1 MAIST
6 TKLDRRSFLKVSAL
20 AGGGLVL
27 SFSWLAGC
35 KPTPEQALTLPKE
48 WFELN
53 SYIKIGENGVVTLY
67 SANPEFGSNIKTSM
81 PMILAEELD
90 VDWKMVLVEQADFWP
105 ERFQRQFTGGSQGIR
120 QGWTPLRTAGATAK
134 QLLINAAAQTWK
146 VPASEITAKAGQLEH
161 KASGKK
167 GGYGE
172 FASLAATLP
181 VPEEVT
187 LKDSKDF
194 TLIGTSKKNVDL
206 EKIISGSPL
215 FGMDYQ
221 VEGMKY
227 AAIVHPPAFGMK
239 LASFDLSSVTSLPG
253 IQDAFAIQLFKED
266 YVQNFFDTTTFPE
279 LVAIVGNST
288 WEVLQAKKSLKATWE
303 KVPES
308 SFLMAGFGGGAP
320 SSVKVPSGL
329 ESTEIHLAKMAD
341 YISKPGKVLRRD
353 GDPEG
358 EFKKAAKIIEKTYT
372 APFLAHNTMEPV
384 NCFAN
389 VTADKAEIYGPTQAP
404 EFIVGTIAA
413 ALGLP
418 KEKISIKLARM
429 GGGFGLRAY
438 SHHMVEAALISQ
450 KAGVPIKMVYTREDD
465 MTYGI
470 YRPSYSATYRAALD
484 SSNKLIALHVKA
496 GGIPESPIYPNR
508 FPAGAIDNYLAE
520 GWQIESNITIG
531 AFRAPRS
538 NFMATAEQS
547 FLDELA
553 EVMGKDPI
561 DFRLEL
567 LKRAETNPV
576 GENNDYD
583 AKRYAGVL
591 ELVREKSN
599 WNTPA
604 AGLHRGVSAYFCH
617 NSYVAEVVDTKI
629 VDAKPLVEKVYAAVD
644 CGIVVNKDAAI
655 NMGEGAIVDGIGNAF
670 FGELTFK
677 EGVPNKNN
685 FHTYRMIRQQEAP
698 KAIEVHFVDSKED
711 PTGLGEPFFPP
722 VFAALANSLYKATG
736 KRYYKQPFAPQLE
749 MENLKM

>member
-1 MAIST
+1 MST
-6 TKLDRRSFLKVSAL
+6 LNTKLDRRSFLKVSAL
-20 AGGGLVL
+20 AGGGMLL

-53 SYIKIGENGVVTLY
+53 SYIKIGDNGVVTLY
-67 SANPEFGSNIKTSM
+67 SANPEFGSNVKTSM
-81 PMILAEELD
+81 PMILAEELG

-120 QGWTPLRTAGATAK
+120 QGWTPLRTAGATAR

-146 VPASEITAKAGQLEH
+146 VPAAEITAAAGQLEH

-167 GGYGE
+167 AGYGDL
-172 FASLAATLP
+172 ASLAATLP
-181 VPEEVT
+181 VPEEVA
-187 LKDSKDF
+187 LKDPKDF

-206 EKIISGSPL
+206 EKIITGTPL
-215 FGMDYQ
+215 FGIDHQ

-239 LASFDLSSVTSLPG
+239 LASFDASSVTSLPG

-266 YVQNFFDTTTFPE
+266 YLRNFFDTATFTE

-288 WEVLQAKKSLKATWE
+288 WEVLQAKKALKVAWE
-303 KVPES
+303 KAPES
-308 SFLMAGFGGGAP
+308 SFSMAGFGGNP
-320 SSVKVPSGL
+320 STVKIPAGL
-329 ESTEIHLAKMAD
+329 ESTETHLSQMAAFS
-341 YISKPGKVLRRD
+341 SKPGNVLRRD

-358 EFKKAAKIIEKTYT
+358 AFKKAAKILEKTYI

-384 NCFAN
+384 NCFAH

-404 EFIVGTIAA
+404 EFIIGTIASA
-413 ALGLP
+413 IGLP

-450 KAGVPIKMVYTREDD
+450 KAGVPIKMVYSREDD

-484 SSNKLIALHVKA
+484 EKNQLLALHVKA
-496 GGIPESPIYPNR
+496 GGVPETPIHANR

-538 NFMATAEQS
+538 NFIAAAEQS

-561 DFRLEL
+561 AFRLEL

-591 ELVREKSN
+591 ELVKEKSK
-599 WNTPA
+599 WSSPA
-604 AGLHRGVSAYFCH
+604 AGVHRGVAAYFCH
-617 NSYVAEVVDTKI
+617 NSYVAEVVDMVLQDK
-629 VDAKPLVEKVYAAVD
+629 KPVVSKVIAAVD
-644 CGIVVNKDAAI
+644 CGIVVNKDASV
-655 NMGEGAIVDGIGNAF
+655 NMGEGAIVDAIGNALY
-670 FGELTFK
+670 GELTFN
-677 EGVPNKNN
+677 EGVPSKTN
-685 FHTYRMIRQQEAP
+685 FHQYRMIRQQDAP
-698 KAIEVHFVDSKED
+698 KAIEVHFVESKED

-736 KRYYKQPFAPQLE
+736 KRFYQQPFGTQLE
-749 MENLKM
+749 KEGFRV

>member
-1 MAIST
+1 MST
-6 TKLDRRSFLKVSAL
+6 LNTKLDRRSFLKVSAL
-20 AGGGLVL
+20 AGGGMLL

-53 SYIKIGENGVVTLY
+53 SYIKIGDNGVVTLY
-67 SANPEFGSNIKTSM
+67 SANPEFGSNVKTSM
-81 PMILAEELD
+81 PMILAEELG

-120 QGWTPLRTAGATAK
+120 QGWTPLRTAGATAR

-146 VPASEITAKAGQLEH
+146 VPAAEITAAAGQLEH

-167 GGYGE
+167 AGYGDL
-172 FASLAATLP
+172 ASLAATLP
-181 VPEEVT
+181 VPEEVA
-187 LKDSKDF
+187 LKDPKDF

-206 EKIISGSPL
+206 EKIITGTPL
-215 FGMDYQ
+215 FGIDYQ

-239 LASFDLSSVTSLPG
+239 LASFDASSVTSLPG

-266 YVQNFFDTTTFPE
+266 YLRNFFDTATFTE

-288 WEVLQAKKSLKATWE
+288 WEVLQAKKALKVAWE
-303 KVPES
+303 KAPES
-308 SFLMAGFGGGAP
+308 SFSMAGFGGNP
-320 SSVKVPSGL
+320 STVKIPAGL
-329 ESTEIHLAKMAD
+329 ESTETHLSQMAAFS
-341 YISKPGKVLRRD
+341 SKPGNVLRRD

-358 EFKKAAKIIEKTYT
+358 AFKKAAKILEKTYI

-384 NCFAN
+384 NCFAH

-404 EFIVGTIAA
+404 EFIIGTIASA
-413 ALGLP
+413 IGLP

-450 KAGVPIKMVYTREDD
+450 KAGVPIKMVYSREDD

-484 SSNKLIALHVKA
+484 EKNQLLALHVKA
-496 GGIPESPIYPNR
+496 GGVPETPIHANR

-538 NFMATAEQS
+538 NFIAAAEQS

-561 DFRLEL
+561 AFRLEL

-591 ELVREKSN
+591 ELVKEKSK
-599 WNTPA
+599 WSSPA
-604 AGLHRGVSAYFCH
+604 AGVHRGVAAYFCH
-617 NSYVAEVVDTKI
+617 NSYVAEVVDMVLQDK
-629 VDAKPLVEKVYAAVD
+629 KPVVSKVIAAVD
-644 CGIVVNKDAAI
+644 CGIVVNKDASV
-655 NMGEGAIVDGIGNAF
+655 NMGEGAIVDAIGNALY
-670 FGELTFK
+670 GELTFK
-677 EGVPNKNN
+677 EGVPSKTN
-685 FHTYRMIRQQEAP
+685 FHQYRMIRQQDAP
-698 KAIEVHFVDSKED
+698 KAIEVHFVESKED

-736 KRYYKQPFAPQLE
+736 KRFYQQPFGTQLE
-749 MENLKM
+749 KEGFRV

>member
-1 MAIST
+1 M
-6 TKLDRRSFLKVSAL
+6 L
-20 AGGGLVL
+20 L

-35 KPTPEQALTLPKE
+35 KPTPEQELTLPKE

-53 SYIKIGENGVVTLY
+53 SYIKVGENGVVTLY

-81 PMILAEELD
+81 PMILAEELG

-120 QGWTPLRTAGATAK
+120 QGWAPLRTAGATAR

-146 VPASEITAKAGQLEH
+146 VPAAQIIATAGQLEH

-167 GGYGE
+167 AGYGDL
-172 FASLAATLP
+172 ASLAATLP
-181 VPEEVT
+181 VPEEVA
-187 LKDSKDF
+187 LKDPKDF
-194 TLIGTSKKNVDL
+194 TLIGSSKKNVDL
-206 EKIISGSPL
+206 EKIITGTPL
-215 FGMDYQ
+215 FGIDYQ

-227 AAIVHPPAFGMK
+227 ATIVHPPAFGMK
-239 LASFDLSSVTSLPG
+239 LGSFDAASVKSLPG

-266 YVQNFFDTTTFPE
+266 YLRNFFDTATFSE

-288 WEVLQAKKSLKATWE
+288 WEVLQAKKALQVTWE
-303 KVPES
+303 KAPES
-308 SFLMAGFGGGAP
+308 SFSMAGFGGPP
-320 SSVKVPSGL
+320 SQVKVPSGL
-329 ESTEIHLAKMAD
+329 ESTENHLAKMAE
-341 YISKPGKVLRRD
+341 YTSKPGNILRKD

-358 EFKKAAKIIEKTYT
+358 AFKKAAKVLEKTYV

-384 NCFAN
+384 NCFAH

-404 EFIVGTIAA
+404 EFIIGTIASA
-413 ALGLP
+413 IGLP

-450 KAGVPIKMVYTREDD
+450 KAGVPIKMVYSREDD

-484 SSNKLIALHVKA
+484 EKNQLLALHVKA
-496 GGIPESPIYPNR
+496 GGVPESPIHANR

-520 GWQIESNITIG
+520 GWHIESNITIG

-538 NFMATAEQS
+538 NFIAAAEQS

-561 DFRLEL
+561 AFRLEL

-591 ELVREKSN
+591 ELVKEKSK
-599 WNTPA
+599 WSSPA
-604 AGLHRGVSAYFCH
+604 AGVHRGVAAYFCH
-617 NSYVAEVVDTKI
+617 NSYVAEVVDTVMQDKKT
-629 VDAKPLVEKVYAAVD
+629 VVSKVIAAVD
-644 CGIVVNKDAAI
+644 CGIVVNKDASV
-655 NMGEGAIVDGIGNAF
+655 NMGEGAIVDAIGNALY
-670 FGELTFK
+670 GELTFK
-677 EGVPNKNN
+677 EGVPSKTN
-685 FHTYRMIRQQEAP
+685 FHQYRMIRQQDAP
-698 KAIEVHFVDSKED
+698 KAIEVHFVESKED

-736 KRYYKQPFAPQLE
+736 KRFYQQPFGTQLE
-749 MENLKM
+749 KEGFKV